1 MSSFVQILRLQ
12 KFIQKK
18 KKFIFIKRPKKIS
31 LDNTTSGDTAIYAI
45 RKYEKKF
52 KIKTDYVILFQ
63 PTSPFRKNTTVKK
76 IIKLSKKHSN
86 NQIVTVSL
94 KNKKKPNGVL
104 YLTPRNILFKR
115 KNFSYKNFKSVI
127 LKSKKET
134 LDIDTIDDF
143 NFAKKL
149 LNTKL
154 KQINYLV
161 S

>member
-1 MSSFVQILRLQ
+1 
-12 KFIQKK
+12 
-18 KKFIFIKRPKKIS
+18 
-31 LDNTTSGDTAIYAI
+31 
-45 RKYEKKF
+45 
-52 KIKTDYVILFQ
+52 
-63 PTSPFRKNTTVKK
+63 
-76 IIKLSKKHSN
+76 LSKKHSN

-154 KQINYLV
+154 K
-161 S
+161 